1 MDVDIDDAT
10 ICDDKNASVTAT
22 EMKDLEPSLARSG
35 GVTCYHKC
43 FKSRS
48 NT

>member
-22 EMKDLEPSLARSG
+22 EMKGWNLHFFTQ
-35 GVTCYHKC
+35 VM
-43 FKSRS
+43 
-48 NT
+48 

>member
-22 EMKDLEPSLARSG
+22 EIKVLEPPLAHSG
-35 GVTCYHKC
+35 DATASHMLQKMY
-43 FKSRS
+43 
-48 NT
+48 